1 MISTKNIVDDGQKEK
16 NESKEESDND
26 SDEDEEIDDEQLEE
40 YKEMVKDLGTF
51 PDKVKINSLSMVAE
65 DHAESSRNATA
76 IYNII
81 RESLVSTDVH
91 CDRKLPLV
99 YLIDSILKNVKGQ
112 FIPIV
117 ENDAANWF
125 PVVYK
130 ALPEGKCGKLEKV
143 WNLWNK
149 GTNAGVFAKDKWE
162 EMGRCF
168 SEKSDTSSTNN
179 GNNSNE
185 VTIDSNLSKAGLIF
199 GKDGRL
205 VLVPTLRGAMQEILD
220 EMQREENEMEKVSLE
235 RLAAINAD
243 LLLQIKQ
250 MAESSLR
257 SGSGN
262 NNTSGGGDALPSSI
276 SSSKTTDG
284 GLLIDD
290 GLSFLVETRSPETL
304 NRSKTWK
311 KLSLSE
317 NTKDARDV
325 IASLHQLVRES
336 TNIEKRYTQMEAID
350 MTGALA
356 TVSVTATLLTSAL
369 QQIKDE
375 LEKDRIKSKMGST
388 SSSVLNGMSRTLAP
402 SYFTIDKSLFTNDGI
417 KKLNEA
423 VIGLLY
429 EVGLPFV
436 SSGDGRR
443 FATQLELSK
452 HMDALFKKG
461 QLEKSIATT
470 LERGWYDNDDIWS
483 LIGNSQGGDGSVELD
498 DRDASGTKTGN
509 DDVDPDTFT
518 MPADESRDRCA
529 ICGINFKMFFDNED
543 GIYKYSNCREIE
555 VLNDEAAAKDS
566 EEMLVK
572 VTCWRNL
579 GSPDL
584 LTADQIISNS
594 RMP

>member
-1 MISTKNIVDDGQKEK
+1 MTDIINISDGEDDL
-16 NESKEESDND
+16 
-26 SDEDEEIDDEQLEE
+26 DDEQLEE
-40 YKEMVKDLGTF
+40 YKEMVEALGTF
-51 PDKVKINSLSMVAE
+51 PDKVKINTLSMVAE
-65 DHAESSRNATA
+65 DHAESFRNAEL

-81 RESLVSTDVH
+81 RESLISMTVH

-99 YLIDSILKNVKGQ
+99 YLVDSILKNVKGE

-117 ENDAANWF
+117 EKDAANWF
-125 PVVYK
+125 PVVYR
-130 ALPEGKCGKLEKV
+130 ALSEEKRAKLEKV

-149 GTNAGVFAKDKWE
+149 GATSVFPKDTWE

-168 SEKSDTSSTNN
+168 SEKFGASSSNTETDAI
-179 GNNSNE
+179 NSE
-185 VTIDSNLSKAGLIF
+185 LSKTGLSL

-205 VLVPTLRGAMQEILD
+205 VLVPALRAAMQKILD
-220 EMQREENEMEKVSLE
+220 EIQSDENEMEKVSLE

-243 LLLQIKQ
+243 LLVQIKEN
-250 MAESSLR
+250 AESSLR
-257 SGSGN
+257 SGSNSNG
-262 NNTSGGGDALPSSI
+262 TSSGDAPSSKNEI
-276 SSSKTTDG
+276 NE
-284 GLLIDD
+284 
-290 GLSFLVETRSPETL
+290 LSFLVETRTPEML
-304 NRSKTWK
+304 NRSETWE
-311 KLSLSE
+311 KLNTSD

-325 IASLHQLVRES
+325 IASLHKLVRES
-336 TNIEKRYTQMEAID
+336 TSIEKRYTQLEAIE
-350 MTGALA
+350 MTGALS
-356 TVSVTATLLTSAL
+356 TVSVTATLLTNTL

-375 LEKDRIKSKMGST
+375 SEKDRIKSKMGSISNN
-388 SSSVLNGMSRTLAP
+388 SSSLNGMPRSLAP

-443 FATQLELSK
+443 FATQLELSQ

-470 LERGWYDNDDIWS
+470 QERGWYDNNDTWCGGGKPQESVGTTQPEDGDVPMTGEDD
-483 LIGNSQGGDGSVELD
+483 
-498 DRDASGTKTGN
+498 DA
-509 DDVDPDTFT
+509 DPDTFT

-555 VLNDEAAAKDS
+555 VLNDEAAVTDS
-566 EEMLVK
+566 EDMLVH

-579 GSPDL
+579 GSPEL
-584 LTADQIISNS
+584 LNAEQIIS
-594 RMP
+594 RF

>member
-1 MISTKNIVDDGQKEK
+1 MNSTNDTVEDTVQKAK
-16 NESKEESDND
+16 MEETDNN
-26 SDEDEEIDDEQLEE
+26 SDEEEEIDDEELEE
-40 YKEMVKDLGTF
+40 YKEMVDDLGAF

-65 DHAESSRNATA
+65 DHAESSTNAAA
-76 IYNII
+76 IYKII
-81 RESLVSTDVH
+81 RESLISTSVH
-91 CDRKLPLV
+91 CDKKLPLV
-99 YLIDSILKNVKGQ
+99 YLVDSILKNVKGR
-112 FIPIV
+112 FIPII

-125 PVVYK
+125 PVVYN
-130 ALPEGKCGKLEKV
+130 ALPDEKRAKLQKV

-149 GTNAGVFAKDKWE
+149 GRSAGVFAKDKWE

-168 SEKSDTSSTNN
+168 SEKSTSSVNN
-179 GNNSNE
+179 GSNS
-185 VTIDSNLSKAGLIF
+185 TDMAIDSDLSKAGLSF

-205 VLVPTLRGAMQEILD
+205 VMVTSLRGAMQGILD
-220 EMQREENEMEKVSLE
+220 EMQQEENEMEKVSLE
-235 RLAAINAD
+235 RLAAINVN
-243 LLLQIKQ
+243 LLLQIKE

-257 SGSGN
+257 NGSGN
-262 NNTSGGGDALPSSI
+262 NNSLSGGGDDLPSSM
-276 SSSKTTDG
+276 SSSKTT
-284 GLLIDD
+284 IDD
-290 GLSFLVETRSPETL
+290 GISFLVETRSPEIL
-304 NRSKTWK
+304 SRSKTWE

-325 IASLHQLVRES
+325 IASLHRLVRES
-336 TNIEKRYTQMEAID
+336 TNIEKRYTQMEAIE
-350 MTGALA
+350 MTRALA
-356 TVSVTATLLTSAL
+356 TVSVTATLLTSTL

-375 LEKDRIKSKMGST
+375 SEKDRIKNKMGSN
-388 SSSVLNGMSRTLAP
+388 SNSGLNGMSRTLAP

-423 VIGLLY
+423 IIGLLY

-470 LERGWYDNDDIWS
+470 LERGWYHNDDMWIE
-483 LIGNSQGGDGSVELD
+483 GGKSQEAGGSAVLD
-498 DRDASGTKTGN
+498 DGDAAGPKTG
-509 DDVDPDTFT
+509 DDDTDPDTFT

-566 EEMLVK
+566 EEMLAH

-584 LTADQIISNS
+584 VTADQIISQF
-594 RMP
+594 